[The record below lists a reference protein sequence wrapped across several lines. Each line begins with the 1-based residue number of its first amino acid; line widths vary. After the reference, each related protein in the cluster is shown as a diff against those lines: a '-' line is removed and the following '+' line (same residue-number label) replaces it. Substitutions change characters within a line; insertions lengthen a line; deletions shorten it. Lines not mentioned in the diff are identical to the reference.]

1 MGGCFSSSADSGAAA
16 AGYHQS
22 STPRVRT
29 GGVVLD
35 PTSEGP
41 PKVSAAEASRNA
53 ALARLG
59 ARPADV
65 AAGERALKDA
75 LVAKLSERYRRSG
88 RDVPMGLPA
97 LPLAKLRVLVD
108 SEALP

>member
-1 MGGCFSSSADSGAAA
+1 MGGCLSSSADSGSTT
-16 AGYHQS
+16 GYYHS
-22 STPRVRT
+22 DTPRVRT

-35 PTSEGP
+35 PTAQGP
-41 PKVSAAEASRNA
+41 PKISAAEASRNA

-59 ARPADV
+59 SRPVDA

-75 LVAKLSERYRRSG
+75 LVAKLSERYRRAG
-88 RDVPMGLPA
+88 KEVPMGLPA

-108 SEALP
+108 NEALP